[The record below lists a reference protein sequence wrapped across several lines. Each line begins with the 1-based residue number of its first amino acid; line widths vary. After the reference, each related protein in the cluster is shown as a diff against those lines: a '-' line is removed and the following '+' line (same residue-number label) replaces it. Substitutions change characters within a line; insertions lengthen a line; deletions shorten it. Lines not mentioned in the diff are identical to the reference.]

1 MNNITETNLTKS
13 KNYDAKQ
20 AVLFSHLSEQLQ
32 QVLDFACEEDS
43 LDYFKIEISNHNGS
57 IQLDYQFRD
66 RTKVY

>member
-1 MNNITETNLTKS
+1 MNNLMEMNLTKP
-13 KNYDAKQ
+13 KNYDAKY
-20 AVLFSHLSEQLQ
+20 AVLFNHLSEQLK
-32 QVLDFACEEDS
+32 QVLDVAFEEDS